1 MSFRVIKV
9 SAVAIVAALYAERAG
24 AQTALPTIDVGKK
37 VHATKI
43 GTPRPQK
50 PSMPATRP
58 PERAPVVVAHTN
70 TGGAAPS
77 WIPAGE
83 QLWRGPTN
91 VNGYFAGGTSTA
103 TKTNT
108 KILDIPQSVTI
119 ITQQQLQDRNSLTL
133 NQALSYTPGVT
144 VTQGEGNTDAIT
156 IRGQATTSNF
166 YTDNVRDDAKS
177 YRDLYATESVEVLKG
192 PSAIIFGRG
201 GGGGIVNRV
210 TKKADGV
217 ERKMFRS
224 APAASAVSAS
234 LSMSASQ
241 SAIRSLTVSMVSTK
255 IPTTG
260 VINSG
265 WSATAFHR
273 PSP

>member
-1 MSFRVIKV
+1 
-9 SAVAIVAALYAERAG
+9 
-24 AQTALPTIDVGKK
+24 
-37 VHATKI
+37 
-43 GTPRPQK
+43 
-50 PSMPATRP
+50 MPATRP

-166 YTDNVRDDAKS
+166 FTDNVRDDAEY
-177 YRDLYATESVEVLKG
+177 YRDDAAGSGTRAWI
-192 PSAIIFGRG
+192 PGR
-201 GGGGIVNRV
+201 
-210 TKKADGV
+210 
-217 ERKMFRS
+217 
-224 APAASAVSAS
+224 
-234 LSMSASQ
+234 
-241 SAIRSLTVSMVSTK
+241 
-255 IPTTG
+255 
-260 VINSG
+260 
-265 WSATAFHR
+265 
-273 PSP
+273 